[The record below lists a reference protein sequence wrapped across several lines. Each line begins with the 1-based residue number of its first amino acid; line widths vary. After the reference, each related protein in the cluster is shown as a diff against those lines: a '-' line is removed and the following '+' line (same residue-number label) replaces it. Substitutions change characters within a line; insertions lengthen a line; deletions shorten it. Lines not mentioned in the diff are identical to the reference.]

1 MSKNKG
7 GNNNSDM
14 KGPGMTNETSEMTN
28 LQQNTQNKS
37 GSGKNKGSNKKGG
50 K

>member
-7 GNNNSDM
+7 GGNNADM
-14 KGPGMTNETSEMTN
+14 KGPGMTNETSEMTHS
-28 LQQNTQNKS
+28 QNTQNKS

>member
-7 GNNNSDM
+7 GNNTADM
-14 KGPGMTNETSEMTN
+14 KSSGMTNETSEMTHS
-28 LQQNTQNKS
+28 QNTQNKT
-37 GSGKNKGSNKKGG
+37 GSGKNKGGKKGG